1 MSFNSLLFFNG
12 DIINNKTKIIL
23 IVVFL
28 AIVGVLFA
36 YDSISNTTGDTAVKH
51 WENDVGTVDKYVFGN
66 ANSATELVLIAGIH
80 PREPLA
86 IEPEIKA
93 AKEFAKGHDV
103 KFTVYHVNVTKNATD
118 YQASRDNGES
128 LVHDYINPDVNTTNG
143 KAVIISHS
151 HIEGYGEGFY
161 LATPAMDDASVD
173 IAQKIANS
181 SDFNY
186 FPTNKSQ
193 PFKATSA
200 TLVSKP
206 IADAGYPT
214 FVYEIPE
221 NITEEDST
229 NKAIELFGMMF
240 DLVKK

>member
-1 MSFNSLLFFNG
+1 M
-12 DIINNKTKIIL
+12 
-23 IVVFL
+23 
-28 AIVGVLFA
+28 FA
-36 YDSISNTTGDTAVKH
+36 YDFTSTTNDNAINH
-51 WENDVGTVDKYVFGN
+51 WENDLGTVDKYVFGN
-66 ANSATELVLIAGIH
+66 ANAETELVLIAGIH
-80 PREPLA
+80 PREKLS

-118 YQASRDNGES
+118 YQESRDNGES
-128 LVHDYINPDVNTTNG
+128 LVHDYINPDVNTTHA

-161 LATPAMDDASVD
+161 LATPAMDNASVELS
-173 IAQKIANS
+173 QKIANS
-181 SDFNY
+181 SDFKY
-186 FPTNKSQ
+186 FPANKSQ
-193 PFKATSA
+193 PLKATSA
-200 TLVSKP
+200 ILVSKP

-221 NITEEDST
+221 NITEQDST
-229 NKAIELFGMMF
+229 NKAGELFNLMF

>member
-1 MSFNSLLFFNG
+1 MFAHDFTSHTPS
-12 DIINNKTKIIL
+12 DKAIN
-23 IVVFL
+23 
-28 AIVGVLFA
+28 
-36 YDSISNTTGDTAVKH
+36 H
-51 WENDVGTVDKYVFGN
+51 WENDLGTVDKYVFGN
-66 ANSATELVLIAGIH
+66 ANAETELVLIAGIH
-80 PREPLA
+80 PREKLS

-93 AKEFAKGHDV
+93 AKEFAKDHDV
-103 KFTVYHVNVTKNATD
+103 KFTVYHVNVTKNPTE

-128 LVHDYINPDVNTTNG
+128 LVHDYINPDVNTTHA

-161 LATPAMDDASVD
+161 LATPAMDNASVD
-173 IAQKIANS
+173 IAQKIAKS
-181 SDFNY
+181 SDFKY

-193 PFKATSA
+193 PLKATSA
-200 TLVSKP
+200 ILVSKP

-221 NITEEDST
+221 NITDDDST
-229 NKAIELFGMMF
+229 RKAVELFAMMF